1 MITARQARK
10 INGFRD
16 QAESKFPTLIAPS
29 ERMPPH
35 PGHGTP
41 VNRRIGQI
49 IGPLSNPSVFIAAS
63 RIISQ
68 VKKRTPILD
77 ILELSRV
84 VAGKLLK
91 GYPKFPEKTQSL
103 HLYALIRYLLRDF

>member
-1 MITARQARK
+1 
-10 INGFRD
+10 
-16 QAESKFPTLIAPS
+16 
-29 ERMPPH
+29 MPPH

-49 IGPLSNPSVFIAAS
+49 IGPFSNPPALIAAS

-68 VKKRTPILD
+68 EMKRTPILD

-84 VAGKLLK
+84 AAGKLLK
-91 GYPKFPEKTQSL
+91 GDPKFP
-103 HLYALIRYLLRDF
+103 

>member
-10 INGFRD
+10 INGFID

-49 IGPLSNPSVFIAAS
+49 IGPFSNPSALIDAS

-68 VKKRTPILD
+68 AIKRTPILD

-84 VAGKLLK
+84 AVRKIIK
-91 GYPKFPEKTQSL
+91 GDPKFS
-103 HLYALIRYLLRDF
+103 

>member
-1 MITARQARK
+1 MIMARQARK

-35 PGHGTP
+35 PGHGNP

-49 IGPLSNPSVFIAAS
+49 IGPFSNPSVLTDAS

-68 VKKRTPILD
+68 AKKRTPILD
-77 ILELSRV
+77 ILELSRLA
-84 VAGKLLK
+84 AGKLLK
-91 GYPKFPEKTQSL
+91 GDPKFP
-103 HLYALIRYLLRDF
+103 